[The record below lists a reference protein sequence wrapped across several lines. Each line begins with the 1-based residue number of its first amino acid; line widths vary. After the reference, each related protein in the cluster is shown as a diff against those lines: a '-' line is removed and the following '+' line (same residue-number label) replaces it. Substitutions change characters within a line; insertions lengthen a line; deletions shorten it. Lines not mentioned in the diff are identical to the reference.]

1 MEPES
6 DDELLEMKE
15 IYDKWQH
22 TQIPPDLQRL
32 LNIEFKTARFGFTDL
47 VARLV
52 RLDLLSA
59 ETGQRLVR
67 TWNDDLDYSILSTV
81 LTGLELAERMNLLR
95 GPVPADEVIT
105 FRLDFEEFSVLDA
118 CFYATKHFI
127 LRKPSITKTSLSRHE
142 EFVLRRIE
150 EVQGI
155 VGSQAQESS
164 QNFPLVDVKLRLDS
178 SVAFTQMLAAVIQSI
193 ESAILDYYTSSDE

>member
-67 TWNDDLDYSILSTV
+67 TWNDDLDYSILITV

-95 GPVPADEVIT
+95 GPVPADEVI
-105 FRLDFEEFSVLDA
+105 
-118 CFYATKHFI
+118 
-127 LRKPSITKTSLSRHE
+127 
-142 EFVLRRIE
+142 
-150 EVQGI
+150 
-155 VGSQAQESS
+155 
-164 QNFPLVDVKLRLDS
+164 
-178 SVAFTQMLAAVIQSI
+178 
-193 ESAILDYYTSSDE
+193 